1 MSKDIKELSF
11 KAYIKKDLEEWEIF
25 LCRIKRF
32 LTIGIEK
39 TWKIKRF
46 GHKFQNTWNQKI
58 FLTTGIEKTWKIW
71 TWFEIRKNPF
81 FNCILVNNIQKT
93 KKLEQKMISEM
104 YIWKKGQKKLGL
116 PGFEPGSAGREASVL
131 PLDHGGIA
139 GGAKKQQDLK
149 IWRTFGT
156 NGEEKKTQKKKWFL
170 KTRFAS

>member
-1 MSKDIKELSF
+1 MGI
-11 KAYIKKDLEEWEIF
+11 I

-116 PGFEPGSAGREASVL
+116 PGFEPGSAGREASVFTTR
-131 PLDHGGIA
+131 PRWHSRRGE
-139 GGAKKQQDLK
+139 KTTRFEDLEDFWNK
-149 IWRTFGT
+149 W
-156 NGEEKKTQKKKWFL
+156 KKKKL
-170 KTRFAS
+170 KKKKSDF